1 MTMGITKAA
10 YFTDAQNEL
19 ADIAKALGNPARIAI
34 LDHLAKVNSCICGE
48 LVTELPLAQA
58 TISQHLKELKNAKL
72 IKGNIDGNAVC
83 YCINHEVFDKFK
95 AYLNILSNA
104 NDSSTSCCP

>member
-1 MTMGITKAA
+1 MGITKAA
-10 YFTDAQNEL
+10 YFTETQNEL

-72 IKGNIDGNAVC
+72 IKGKIDGNAVC

-104 NDSSTSCCP
+104 NDSSTTCCT

>member
-1 MTMGITKAA
+1 MGITKAA

-34 LDHLAKVNSCICGE
+34 LDHLAKVNSCICGD

-83 YCINHEVFDKFK
+83 YCINHEVFNKFK
-95 AYLNILSNA
+95 AYLNIFSNA
-104 NDSSTSCCP
+104 NDNANTCCP

>member
-1 MTMGITKAA
+1 MGITKAA

-83 YCINHEVFDKFK
+83 YCINHEVFNKFK

-104 NDSSTSCCP
+104 NDNSTTCCP